1 MKNKQHIAKKM
12 ISVADAV
19 AMNAVPEHWLSLKH
33 AGLHI
38 LSLISIAKVC
48 FIDQGISQ

>member
-1 MKNKQHIAKKM
+1 MKNKQHIARRV

-19 AMNAVPEHWLSLKH
+19 AMNAVPEHWLTLKH

-38 LSLISIAKVC
+38 LSLISIAKLF